1 MKTFFLITLV
11 LKEKKPHCDFC
22 LSIDYILIHF
32 CDLTDMGGELALKF
46 SEWDRRGNIT
56 ITMSKNRDFCF
67 VLRGVDVYN

>member
-46 SEWDRRGNIT
+46 SE
-56 ITMSKNRDFCF
+56 
-67 VLRGVDVYN
+67 